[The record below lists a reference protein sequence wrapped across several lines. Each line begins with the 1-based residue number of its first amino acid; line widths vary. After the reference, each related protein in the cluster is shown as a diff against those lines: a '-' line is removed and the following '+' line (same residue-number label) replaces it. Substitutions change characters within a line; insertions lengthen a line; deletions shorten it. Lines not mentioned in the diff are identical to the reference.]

1 MPAQSR
7 RFNAQQ
13 WQPSTDPAIS
23 RSGPVL
29 APWRGSFF
37 MLAQSRRED
46 GPIAFCLPLPACLSL
61 PVCFQERA
69 RPSRPKRRPSWGKRW
84 GKCPVCDSI
93 LRSTRIEVSPNNPRA
108 VRNDMA
114 CRRRQQWMA
123 RMSQESGQTPWG
135 KLVWEHRQSPGEGW
149 CIMCVTGQGSM
160 SSRGS
165 NLAGSRDRLAMKSLM
180 ALLACFV
187 STPPP
192 ITALVGRPSNVDRPS
207 SCYTSQ
213 RPLRPCRWS
222 QSAMD
227 HTCSRRHWG
236 DTDDGGRC
244 HHLPQIS
251 PSPSPDPSPRFSSIQ
266 PHHRRTAAG
275 SLV

>member
-1 MPAQSR
+1 MDGTHVPR
-7 RFNAQQ
+7 
-13 WQPSTDPAIS
+13 I
-23 RSGPVL
+23 RSNTVG
-29 APWRGSFF
+29 R
-37 MLAQSRRED
+37 
-46 GPIAFCLPLPACLSL
+46 
-61 PVCFQERA
+61 
-69 RPSRPKRRPSWGKRW
+69 
-84 GKCPVCDSI
+84 
-93 LRSTRIEVSPNNPRA
+93 
-108 VRNDMA
+108 
-114 CRRRQQWMA
+114 
-123 RMSQESGQTPWG
+123 
-135 KLVWEHRQSPGEGW
+135 LVWEHRQSPGEGW

-165 NLAGSRDRLAMKSLM
+165 NLAGSRDRPAMKSLM

-236 DTDDGGRC
+236 DTDDGRRC

-251 PSPSPDPSPRFSSIQ
+251 PSPSPDPLPPFLVHSTAPSPDCCWLSCLAGESRCFRFLPSRASAILPPSPNTTFMFSQ
-266 PHHRRTAAG
+266 
-275 SLV
+275 